1 MVKMLGNPRMVLLL
15 PMMFFT
21 GLNNTFYAAWFTRQI
36 LSCHTGLVLLA
47 LGAGEMVGAYCTGVC
62 LQSAAIDF
70 CIITRHAGK
79 IADSFKN
86 GQKMVLFAATG
97 MQATALYLSISAN
110 ASGDYRNFFAPAALL
125 GLADAC
131 FQPQVMSYIGTAF
144 TADVANAGAI
154 NKLLQSVGAMTAF
167 FITPLF
173 GRHTADP
180 QSFTYEVHPPT
191 PPLSAP
197 MSRDACCCR
206 SSSTAHCSLLALSE
220 LQFFSWRR
228 RRL

>member
-1 MVKMLGNPRMVLLL
+1 MIV
-15 PMMFFT
+15 
-21 GLNNTFYAAWFTRQI
+21 TR
-36 LSCHTGLVLLA
+36 L
-47 LGAGEMVGAYCTGVC
+47 
-62 LQSAAIDF
+62 
-70 CIITRHAGK
+70 AGK
-79 IADSFKN
+79 VADSFKN
-86 GQKMVLFAATG
+86 GQKIVLFAATG
-97 MQATALYLSISAN
+97 MQAAALYLSISAN

-180 QSFTYEVHPPT
+180 QSFTYEVPAPPQQQHLASRT
-191 PPLSAP
+191 PLSACCATC
-197 MSRDACCCR
+197 DARCRR
-206 SSSTAHCSLLALSE
+206 SSSTARCSPLALSE
-220 LQFFSWRR
+220 SLFSSWQP
-228 RRL
+228 RLL

>member
-1 MVKMLGNPRMVLLL
+1 MIV
-15 PMMFFT
+15 
-21 GLNNTFYAAWFTRQI
+21 TR
-36 LSCHTGLVLLA
+36 L
-47 LGAGEMVGAYCTGVC
+47 
-62 LQSAAIDF
+62 
-70 CIITRHAGK
+70 AGK
-79 IADSFKN
+79 VADSFKN
-86 GQKMVLFAATG
+86 GQKIVLFAATG
-97 MQATALYLSISAN
+97 MQAAALYLSISAN

-180 QSFTYEVHPPT
+180 QSFTYEVPAPPQQQHLESRT
-191 PPLSAP
+191 PLSACCATC
-197 MSRDACCCR
+197 DALCCR
-206 SSSTAHCSLLALSE
+206 SSSTARCSPLALSE
-220 LQFFSWRR
+220 SLFSSWQLRQ
-228 RRL
+228 L

>member
-1 MVKMLGNPRMVLLL
+1 MTEVLLL

-70 CIITRHAGK
+70 FSIITRHAGK

-97 MQATALYLSISAN
+97 MQAAALYLSWRVTMSGSAFVP
-110 ASGDYRNFFAPAALL
+110 ALTACLPLLSAKDQEFAKLQTTVAEQTKILKALE
-125 GLADAC
+125 ADADTRAEE
-131 FQPQVMSYIGTAF
+131 SIEA
-144 TADVANAGAI
+144 
-154 NKLLQSVGAMTAF
+154 
-167 FITPLF
+167 
-173 GRHTADP
+173 R
-180 QSFTYEVHPPT
+180 
-191 PPLSAP
+191 
-197 MSRDACCCR
+197 
-206 SSSTAHCSLLALSE
+206 LA
-220 LQFFSWRR
+220 
-228 RRL
+228 